1 VHIIRIRGQGLNW
14 LVVIGVRGYG
24 SYCLHVIKVT

>member
-1 VHIIRIRGQGLNW
+1 MILQLRIMLIYW